1 MYRICENGHYVNV
14 VPRGAYGDVS
24 GDPNMRETDEQDL
37 TTFMYEE
44 LRAFKKCAEYLSLS
58 KEDVE
63 KIMCKNAADLFGV
76 KF

>member
-1 MYRICENGHYVNV
+1 
-14 VPRGAYGDVS
+14 
-24 GDPNMRETDEQDL
+24 MRETDEQDL